1 MSVLD
6 LLNEQFDPATVDRIS
21 RQIGADPETT
31 EDAIVGA
38 LPLLLG
44 GLARNAGQPGGA
56 DAILAAL
63 GRDQHSGILDDLG
76 GFLGG
81 GGGARGKAADGAGI
95 LGHIFGNRQPQV
107 QGGLARASGLN
118 PQAIGQLLTILAPI
132 VMGALGRQQRGRGMD
147 GDALAGLLGGDSQRG
162 DSMLG
167 GLASVLLDQNHDG
180 QVIDDVLRMGGGLL
194 GGILG
199 GKR

>member
-6 LLNEQFDPATVDRIS
+6 VLNEQFDPATVDQIS
-21 RQIGADPETT
+21 RQIGADPEAT

-44 GLARNAGQPGGA
+44 GLARNARQPGGA
-56 DAILAAL
+56 EGILGAL
-63 GRDQHSGILDDLG
+63 TRDHDGGILDDLG
-76 GFLGG
+76 GFLRS
-81 GGGARGKAADGAGI
+81 GGAAADGTGI
-95 LGHIFGNRQPQV
+95 LGHVFGNRQQQV
-107 QGGLARASGLN
+107 QGGLARASGLD
-118 PQAIGQLLTILAPI
+118 PQAIGKLLTILAPI
-132 VMGALGRQQRGRGMD
+132 VMAALSRQQRGRGLD
-147 GDALAGLLGGDSQRG
+147 GAGLAGLLGGDSQRG

-194 GGILG
+194 GGMFG